1 MRLTPRFLAVLVPVA
16 LVLAACGDDSD
27 EGTDATEAPADDA
40 VAAPEGLVSEGTLTV
55 CSDTPYEPF
64 EFKDDAGTDTGYD
77 MDLLRAIADTAD
89 LEMAVIDLP
98 FDGILGSLAA
108 GDCDVVG
115 SAVSI
120 TDERKEQVD
129 FSDPYFDSA
138 QSLLIK
144 AEDGGEI
151 TSLEDFDGRP
161 LGVQSGTTGETFANE
176 NATGATV
183 TSFEDSDGLFAALEA
198 GEIDGI
204 LQDLPVN
211 GYRTTQ
217 DDSLVMIE
225 EFPTD
230 EQYGFAVAKDNT
242 AVLDFLNTGLT
253 TLRDDG
259 GFDEIYA
266 TYFGEAEA

>member
-40 VAAPEGLVSEGTLTV
+40 IAAPEGLVSEGTLTV

-129 FSDPYFDSA
+129 FSEPYFDSY
-138 QSLLIK
+138 QSVVAVEGNDLFWL
-144 AEDGGEI
+144 
-151 TSLEDFDGRP
+151 T
-161 LGVQSGTTGETFANE
+161 
-176 NATGATV
+176 
-183 TSFEDSDGLFAALEA
+183 SDGA
-198 GEIDGI
+198 IMSTVKT
-204 LQDLPVN
+204 P
-211 GYRTTQ
+211 
-217 DDSLVMIE
+217 
-225 EFPTD
+225 
-230 EQYGFAVAKDNT
+230 
-242 AVLDFLNTGLT
+242 
-253 TLRDDG
+253 
-259 GFDEIYA
+259 
-266 TYFGEAEA
+266 